1 MLEEL
6 LNLIIEL
13 VCWPFRFGLAI
24 VKLLTSPIRWIL
36 APIANPILNTFRN
49 RDRAF
54 NRNRG
59 AGKIRRAVNLA
70 LIISVAV
77 LMVIATIKIQQL
89 SQLSAF
95 CAAGIA
101 FLPSWMTHPILLKD
115 LWPLSFL
122 PTALLSFLKLNSI
135 SFPAIFPTEFV
146 TRLCETANE
155 WGIVALLGA
164 AYAFILGISGWI
176 GSKNFPGLIA
186 EAIARIRFG
195 SVSGKLGQIEKSL
208 EELDFSELP
217 VRDVRN
223 LKIRLRELAADL
235 DNY

>member
-1 MLEEL
+1 MLKEL
-6 LNLIIEL
+6 VNLIIEL

-24 VKLLTSPIRWIL
+24 LKLLTSPIRWIL
-36 APIANPILNTFRN
+36 ATIANPILNKFRN
-49 RDRAF
+49 LDRAF

-59 AGKIRRAVNLA
+59 AGKIRGVVNLA
-70 LIISVAV
+70 FIISVAI
-77 LMVIATIKIQQL
+77 LTVIATIKIQQL

-115 LWPLSFL
+115 LWPISFL
-122 PTALLSFLKLNSI
+122 PAALLNFLKLNTI
-135 SFPAIFPTEFV
+135 SFPAIFPTEFI

-186 EAIARIRFG
+186 EVIARIRFG
-195 SVSGKLGQIEKSL
+195 SVSDKLGQIEESL
-208 EELDFSELP
+208 AELDFSELP
-217 VRDVRN
+217 VRDVRI
-223 LKIRLRELAADL
+223 LKTRLRELAAYL
-235 DNY
+235 DNC